1 MNLGYLAAVVVLGG
15 IILFHEFGHY
25 LLARLNGIA
34 VVEFSVGFGPR
45 LLSWVSQKTGIRYSL
60 KLLPLGGS
68 CAMLGEFGED
78 EDEKEEVPDVKG
90 VSFFDKGPLA
100 KMAVIAAGPI
110 FNFILAFVFSL
121 VILSWAGID
130 PAVIAGTSEGMPAET
145 AGLKE
150 GDVITKL
157 DGRKIHLSREISMY
171 LMTAGQDPVQVEY
184 RRYDETSSSWTT
196 EHTVIQPEFKD
207 GRYYLGVILQG
218 HRDAPESLVQVLQ
231 YSVYE
236 VRYWILT
243 VIDSLK
249 MIAGGKVSTNDIA
262 GPVRIVTIIDQ
273 TVEENTQYGFVTVVM
288 NLLNLMVM
296 FSANLG
302 VMNLLPFPALDGGR
316 LVFLLWELVTGQP
329 VSQRVESA
337 VNMAGMALL
346 MTFMVFVVFNDLRMI
361 ILAGVKFRFLKW
373 ERDVCIEIIQR
384 KFRLGTERSAGEIR
398 F

>member
-1 MNLGYLAAVVVLGG
+1 MNFGYLAAVVVLGG

-25 LLARLNGIA
+25 LLARLNGVA

-45 LLSWVSQKTGIRYSL
+45 ILSWVSRKTGIRYSL

-78 EDEKEEVPDVKG
+78 EDEKEEIPDVKG
-90 VSFFDKGPLA
+90 VSFFDRGPLA
-100 KMAVIAAGPI
+100 KMAVIAAGPV

-130 PAVIAGTSEGMPAET
+130 PAVIAGTSEGMPAEA

-171 LMTAGQDPVQVEY
+171 LMTAGQNPVQVEY
-184 RRYDETSSSWTT
+184 RRYDETSSSWTA

-316 LVFLLWELVTGQP
+316 LVFLLWELVTRQP

-361 ILAGVKFRFLKW
+361 F
-373 ERDVCIEIIQR
+373 
-384 KFRLGTERSAGEIR
+384 
-398 F
+398 

>member
-1 MNLGYLAAVVVLGG
+1 MNFGYLAAVVVLGG

-25 LLARLNGIA
+25 LLARLNGVA

-45 LLSWVSQKTGIRYSL
+45 ILSWVSKKTGIRYSL

-78 EDEKEEVPDVKG
+78 EDEKEEIPDVKG
-90 VSFFDKGPLA
+90 VSFFDRGPLA
-100 KMAVIAAGPI
+100 KMAVIAAGPV

-130 PAVIAGTSEGMPAET
+130 PAVIAGTSEGMPAEA

-207 GRYYLGVILQG
+207 GRYYLGVLLQG

-249 MIAGGKVSTNDIA
+249 MIVGGKVTTNDIA

-316 LVFLLWELVTGQP
+316 LVFLLWELVTGHP
-329 VSQRVESA
+329 VSQRIEGA
-337 VNMAGMALL
+337 VNMTGMALL
-346 MTFMVFVVFNDLRMI
+346 MTFMVFVVWNDLR
-361 ILAGVKFRFLKW
+361 ILF
-373 ERDVCIEIIQR
+373 
-384 KFRLGTERSAGEIR
+384 
-398 F
+398 

>member
-1 MNLGYLAAVVVLGG
+1 MNFGYLAAVVVLGG

-25 LLARLNGIA
+25 LLARLNGVA

-45 LLSWVSQKTGIRYSL
+45 ILSWVSKKTGIRYSL

-100 KMAVIAAGPI
+100 KMAVIAAGPV

-130 PAVIAGTSEGMPAET
+130 PAVIAGTSEGMPAEA

-184 RRYDETSSSWTT
+184 RRYDETSSSWTA

-249 MIAGGKVSTNDIA
+249 MIVGGKVTTNDIA

-316 LVFLLWELVTGQP
+316 LVFLLWELVTGHP
-329 VSQRVESA
+329 VSQRIEGA
-337 VNMAGMALL
+337 VNMTGMALL
-346 MTFMVFVVFNDLRMI
+346 MTFMVFVVWNDLR
-361 ILAGVKFRFLKW
+361 ILF
-373 ERDVCIEIIQR
+373 
-384 KFRLGTERSAGEIR
+384 
-398 F
+398 

>member
-1 MNLGYLAAVVVLGG
+1 MNFGYLAAVVVLGG

-25 LLARLNGIA
+25 LLARLNGVA

-45 LLSWVSQKTGIRYSL
+45 ILSWVSRKTGIRYSL

-78 EDEKEEVPDVKG
+78 EDEKEEIPDVKG
-90 VSFFDKGPLA
+90 VSFFDRGPLA
-100 KMAVIAAGPI
+100 KMAVIAAGPV

-130 PAVIAGTSEGMPAET
+130 PAVIAGTSEGMPAEA
-145 AGLKE
+145 AGLRE

-157 DGRKIHLSREISMY
+157 DGRMIHLSREISMY
-171 LMTAGQDPVQVEY
+171 LMSAGQDPVNVEY
-184 RRYDETSSSWTT
+184 RRYDEASSVWTT
-196 EHTVIQPEFKD
+196 EHTVIRPEFRD
-207 GRYYLGVILQG
+207 GRYYLGVVLSGYRDGANSPLQ
-218 HRDAPESLVQVLQ
+218 LLQ
-231 YSVYE
+231 YSGYE

-243 VIDSLK
+243 VLDSLK
-249 MIAGGKVSTNDIA
+249 MIVGGKVTTNDIA

-316 LVFLLWELVTGQP
+316 LGGLLWELVTGHP
-329 VSQRVESA
+329 VSQRIEGA
-337 VNMAGMALL
+337 VNMTGMALL
-346 MTFMVFVVFNDLRMI
+346 MTFMVFVVWNDLR
-361 ILAGVKFRFLKW
+361 ILF
-373 ERDVCIEIIQR
+373 
-384 KFRLGTERSAGEIR
+384 
-398 F
+398 

>member
-1 MNLGYLAAVVVLGG
+1 MNFGYLAAVVVLGG

-25 LLARLNGIA
+25 LLARLNGVA

-45 LLSWVSQKTGIRYSL
+45 ILSWVSKKTGIRYSL

-78 EDEKEEVPDVKG
+78 EDEKEEIPDVKG
-90 VSFFDKGPLA
+90 VSFFDRGPLA
-100 KMAVIAAGPI
+100 KMAVIAAGPV

-130 PAVIAGTSEGMPAET
+130 PAVIAGTSEGMPAEA
-145 AGLKE
+145 AGLRE

-157 DGRKIHLSREISMY
+157 DGRMIHLSREISMY
-171 LMTAGQDPVQVEY
+171 LMSAGQDPVNVEY
-184 RRYDETSSSWTT
+184 RRYDEASSVWTT
-196 EHTVIQPEFKD
+196 EHTVIRPEFRD
-207 GRYYLGVILQG
+207 GRYYLGVVLRG
-218 HRDAPESLVQVLQ
+218 YRDAAKSPLQLLQ
-231 YSVYE
+231 YSAYE

-243 VIDSLK
+243 VLDSLK
-249 MIAGGKVSTNDIA
+249 MIVGGKVTTNDIA

-302 VMNLLPFPALDGGR
+302 VMNLLPVPALDGGR
-316 LVFLLWELVTGQP
+316 LVFLLWELVTGHP
-329 VSQRVESA
+329 VSQRIEGA
-337 VNMAGMALL
+337 VNMTGMALL
-346 MTFMVFVVFNDLRMI
+346 MTFMVFVVWNDLR
-361 ILAGVKFRFLKW
+361 ILF
-373 ERDVCIEIIQR
+373 
-384 KFRLGTERSAGEIR
+384 
-398 F
+398 

>member
-1 MNLGYLAAVVVLGG
+1 MDLGYLAAVVVLGG

-34 VVEFSVGFGPR
+34 VVEFSVVAGPR
-45 LLSWVSQKTGIRYSL
+45 LISWVSKKTGIRYSL

-78 EDEKEEVPDVKG
+78 EDEKEEVPDLKG

-273 TVEENTQYGFVTVVM
+273 TVEENTQYGFVAVVM

-316 LVFLLWELVTGQP
+316 LVFLLWELVTRQP

-361 ILAGVKFRFLKW
+361 F
-373 ERDVCIEIIQR
+373 
-384 KFRLGTERSAGEIR
+384 
-398 F
+398 

>member
-1 MNLGYLAAVVVLGG
+1 MNFGYLAAVVVLGG

-25 LLARLNGIA
+25 LLARLNGVA

-45 LLSWVSQKTGIRYSL
+45 ILSWVSRKTGIRYSL
-60 KLLPLGGS
+60 QLLPLGGS

-78 EDEKEEVPDVKG
+78 EDEKEEIPDVKG
-90 VSFFDKGPLA
+90 VSFFDRGPLA
-100 KMAVIAAGPI
+100 KMAVIAAGPV

-130 PAVIAGTSEGMPAET
+130 PAVIAGTSEGMPAEA
-145 AGLKE
+145 AGLRE

-157 DGRKIHLSREISMY
+157 DGRTIHLSREISMY
-171 LMTAGQDPVQVEY
+171 LMSAGQDPVNVEY
-184 RRYDETSSSWTT
+184 RRYDEASSVWTT
-196 EHTVIQPEFKD
+196 EHTVIRPEFRD
-207 GRYYLGVILQG
+207 GRYYLGVVLRG
-218 HRDAPESLVQVLQ
+218 YRDAAKSPLQLLQ
-231 YSVYE
+231 YSAYE

-243 VIDSLK
+243 VLDSLK
-249 MIAGGKVSTNDIA
+249 MIVGGKVTTNDIA

-316 LVFLLWELVTGQP
+316 LVFLLWELVTGHP
-329 VSQRVESA
+329 VSQRIEGA
-337 VNMAGMALL
+337 VNMTGMALL
-346 MTFMVFVVFNDLRMI
+346 MTFMVFVVWNDLR
-361 ILAGVKFRFLKW
+361 ILF
-373 ERDVCIEIIQR
+373 
-384 KFRLGTERSAGEIR
+384 
-398 F
+398 

>member
-1 MNLGYLAAVVVLGG
+1 MNFGYLAAVVVLGG

-25 LLARLNGIA
+25 LLARLNGVA

-45 LLSWVSQKTGIRYSL
+45 ILSWVSKKTGIRYSL

-184 RRYDETSSSWTT
+184 RRYDETSSSWMT

-243 VIDSLK
+243 VLDSLK
-249 MIAGGKVSTNDIA
+249 MIVGGKVTTNDIA

-316 LVFLLWELVTGQP
+316 LVFLFWELVTGHP
-329 VSQRVESA
+329 VSQRIEGA
-337 VNMAGMALL
+337 VNMTGMALL
-346 MTFMVFVVFNDLRMI
+346 MTFMVFVVLNDLR
-361 ILAGVKFRFLKW
+361 ILF
-373 ERDVCIEIIQR
+373 
-384 KFRLGTERSAGEIR
+384 
-398 F
+398 

>member
-249 MIAGGKVSTNDIA
+249 MIAGGKVSTC
-262 GPVRIVTIIDQ
+262 
-273 TVEENTQYGFVTVVM
+273 
-288 NLLNLMVM
+288 LLYT
-296 FSANLG
+296 SDA
-302 VMNLLPFPALDGGR
+302 AD
-316 LVFLLWELVTGQP
+316 
-329 VSQRVESA
+329 
-337 VNMAGMALL
+337 
-346 MTFMVFVVFNDLRMI
+346 
-361 ILAGVKFRFLKW
+361 
-373 ERDVCIEIIQR
+373 DV
-384 KFRLGTERSAGEIR
+384 
-398 F
+398 

>member
-1 MNLGYLAAVVVLGG
+1 MNFGYLAAVVVLGG

-25 LLARLNGIA
+25 LLARLNGVA

-45 LLSWVSQKTGIRYSL
+45 ILSWVSRKTGIRYSL

-78 EDEKEEVPDVKG
+78 EDEKEEIPDVKG
-90 VSFFDKGPLA
+90 VSFFDRGPLA
-100 KMAVIAAGPI
+100 KMAVIAAGPV

-130 PAVIAGTSEGMPAET
+130 PAVIAGTSDGMPAEA

-171 LMTAGQDPVQVEY
+171 LMTAGQNPVQVEY
-184 RRYDETSSSWTT
+184 RRYDETSSSWTA

-207 GRYYLGVILQG
+207 GRYYLGVLLQG

-249 MIAGGKVSTNDIA
+249 MIVGGKVTTNDIA

-316 LVFLLWELVTGQP
+316 LVFLLWELVTGHP
-329 VSQRVESA
+329 VSQRIEGA
-337 VNMAGMALL
+337 VNMTGMALL
-346 MTFMVFVVFNDLRMI
+346 MTFMVFVVWNDLR
-361 ILAGVKFRFLKW
+361 ILF
-373 ERDVCIEIIQR
+373 
-384 KFRLGTERSAGEIR
+384 
-398 F
+398 

>member
-1 MNLGYLAAVVVLGG
+1 LDLGYLAAVVVLGG

-45 LLSWVSQKTGIRYSL
+45 LLSWVSKKTGIRYSL

-78 EDEKEEVPDVKG
+78 EDEKEEVPDLKG

-249 MIAGGKVSTNDIA
+249 MIVGGKVTTNDIA

-316 LVFLLWELVTGQP
+316 LVFLFWELVTGHP
-329 VSQRVESA
+329 VSQRIEGA
-337 VNMAGMALL
+337 VNMTGMALL
-346 MTFMVFVVFNDLRMI
+346 MTFMVFVVLNDLR
-361 ILAGVKFRFLKW
+361 ILF
-373 ERDVCIEIIQR
+373 
-384 KFRLGTERSAGEIR
+384 
-398 F
+398 

>member
-1 MNLGYLAAVVVLGG
+1 MDLGYLAAVVVLGG

-100 KMAVIAAGPI
+100 KMAVIAAGPL

-171 LMTAGQDPVQVEY
+171 LMTARQDPVQVEY

-196 EHTVIQPEFKD
+196 EHTVI
-207 GRYYLGVILQG
+207 
-218 HRDAPESLVQVLQ
+218 
-231 YSVYE
+231 
-236 VRYWILT
+236 
-243 VIDSLK
+243 DSLK
-249 MIAGGKVSTNDIA
+249 MIVGGKVTTNDIA

-316 LVFLLWELVTGQP
+316 LVFLLWELVTRHP

-346 MTFMVFVVFNDLRMI
+346 MTFMGVVVFNDLRMI
-361 ILAGVKFRFLKW
+361 F
-373 ERDVCIEIIQR
+373 
-384 KFRLGTERSAGEIR
+384 
-398 F
+398 

>member
-1 MNLGYLAAVVVLGG
+1 MNFGYLAAVVVLGG

-25 LLARLNGIA
+25 LLARLNGVA

-45 LLSWVSQKTGIRYSL
+45 ILSWVSKKTGIRYSL

-78 EDEKEEVPDVKG
+78 EDEKEEIPDVKG
-90 VSFFDKGPLA
+90 VSFFDRGPLA
-100 KMAVIAAGPI
+100 KMAVIAAGPV

-130 PAVIAGTSEGMPAET
+130 PAVIAGTSEGMPAEA

-184 RRYDETSSSWTT
+184 RRYDETSSSWTA

-249 MIAGGKVSTNDIA
+249 MIVGGKVTTNDIA

-316 LVFLLWELVTGQP
+316 LVFLFWELVTGHP
-329 VSQRVESA
+329 VSQRIEGA
-337 VNMAGMALL
+337 VNMTGMALL
-346 MTFMVFVVFNDLRMI
+346 MTFMVFVVLNDLR
-361 ILAGVKFRFLKW
+361 ILF
-373 ERDVCIEIIQR
+373 
-384 KFRLGTERSAGEIR
+384 
-398 F
+398 

>member
-1 MNLGYLAAVVVLGG
+1 MDLGYLAAVVVLGG

-110 FNFILAFVFSL
+110 FNFILAFVFSF

-130 PAVIAGTSEGMPAET
+130 LPVLAGTSEGMPAQT
-145 AGLKE
+145 AGLQE

-171 LMTAGQDPVQVEY
+171 LMYSGQDSVQVEY
-184 RRYDETSSSWTT
+184 QRYDESSASWTT
-196 EHTVIQPEFKD
+196 RDTVIQPELKD
-207 GRYYLGVILQG
+207 GRYYLGVILRG
-218 HRDAPESLVQVLQ
+218 YRSAAESQLQ
-231 YSVYE
+231 LLEYSAYG

-316 LVFLLWELVTGQP
+316 LVFLLWELVTRHP
-329 VSQRVESA
+329 VSQRVEGA

-346 MTFMVFVVFNDLRMI
+346 MTFMVFVIFNDLRI
-361 ILAGVKFRFLKW
+361 IL
-373 ERDVCIEIIQR
+373 
-384 KFRLGTERSAGEIR
+384 
-398 F
+398 

>member
-1 MNLGYLAAVVVLGG
+1 MDLGYLAAVVVLGG

-45 LLSWVSQKTGIRYSL
+45 LLSWVSKKTGIRYSL

-78 EDEKEEVPDVKG
+78 EDEKEEVPDLKG

-184 RRYDETSSSWTT
+184 RRYDETSSSGTT

-249 MIAGGKVSTNDIA
+249 MIVGGKVTTNDIA

-316 LVFLLWELVTGQP
+316 LVFLFWELVTGHP
-329 VSQRVESA
+329 VSQRIEGA
-337 VNMAGMALL
+337 VNMTGMALL
-346 MTFMVFVVFNDLRMI
+346 MTFMVFVVLNDLR
-361 ILAGVKFRFLKW
+361 ILF
-373 ERDVCIEIIQR
+373 
-384 KFRLGTERSAGEIR
+384 
-398 F
+398 

>member
-1 MNLGYLAAVVVLGG
+1 MDLGYLAAVVVLGG

-130 PAVIAGTSEGMPAET
+130 PAVIAGTSDGMPAET

-249 MIAGGKVSTNDIA
+249 MIVGGKVTTNDIA

-273 TVEENTQYGFVTVVM
+273 TVEENIQYGFVTVVM

-316 LVFLLWELVTGQP
+316 LVFLFWELVTGHP
-329 VSQRVESA
+329 VSQRIEGA
-337 VNMAGMALL
+337 VNMTGMALL
-346 MTFMVFVVFNDLRMI
+346 MTFMVFVVLNDLR
-361 ILAGVKFRFLKW
+361 ILF
-373 ERDVCIEIIQR
+373 
-384 KFRLGTERSAGEIR
+384 
-398 F
+398 

>member
-100 KMAVIAAGPI
+100 KMAVIAAGPL

-207 GRYYLGVILQG
+207 GRYYLGVLLQV

-249 MIAGGKVSTNDIA
+249 MIVGGKVTTNDIA
-262 GPVRIVTIIDQ
+262 GPVRIVKIIDQ
-273 TVEENTQYGFVTVVM
+273 TVEENTEYGFVTVVM

-316 LVFLLWELVTGQP
+316 LVFLFWELVTGHP
-329 VSQRVESA
+329 VSQRIEGA
-337 VNMAGMALL
+337 VNMTGMALL
-346 MTFMVFVVFNDLRMI
+346 MTFMVFVVLNDLR
-361 ILAGVKFRFLKW
+361 ILF
-373 ERDVCIEIIQR
+373 
-384 KFRLGTERSAGEIR
+384 
-398 F
+398 

>member
-1 MNLGYLAAVVVLGG
+1 MKILIAIIIFSA

-316 LVFLLWELVTGQP
+316 LVFLLWELVTRQP

-361 ILAGVKFRFLKW
+361 F
-373 ERDVCIEIIQR
+373 
-384 KFRLGTERSAGEIR
+384 
-398 F
+398 

>member
-1 MNLGYLAAVVVLGG
+1 MNFGYLAAVVVLGG

-25 LLARLNGIA
+25 LLARLNGVA

-45 LLSWVSQKTGIRYSL
+45 ILSWVSRKTGIRYSL

-78 EDEKEEVPDVKG
+78 EDEKEEIPDVKG
-90 VSFFDKGPLA
+90 VSFFDRGPLA

-121 VILSWAGID
+121 VILSWAGIY
-130 PAVIAGTSEGMPAET
+130 PAVIAGTSEGMPAEA

-184 RRYDETSSSWTT
+184 RRYDKTSSSWTS

-249 MIAGGKVSTNDIA
+249 MIVGGKVTTNDIA

-316 LVFLLWELVTGQP
+316 LVFLFWELVTGHP
-329 VSQRVESA
+329 VSQRIEGA
-337 VNMAGMALL
+337 VNMTGMALL
-346 MTFMVFVVFNDLRMI
+346 MTFMVFVVWNDLR
-361 ILAGVKFRFLKW
+361 ILF
-373 ERDVCIEIIQR
+373 
-384 KFRLGTERSAGEIR
+384 
-398 F
+398 

>member
-100 KMAVIAAGPI
+100 KMAVIAAGPL

-130 PAVIAGTSEGMPAET
+130 PAVIAGTSEGMPAE
-145 AGLKE
+145 
-150 GDVITKL
+150 
-157 DGRKIHLSREISMY
+157 
-171 LMTAGQDPVQVEY
+171 TAGQDPVQVEY

-316 LVFLLWELVTGQP
+316 LVFLLWELITRQP

-361 ILAGVKFRFLKW
+361 F
-373 ERDVCIEIIQR
+373 
-384 KFRLGTERSAGEIR
+384 
-398 F
+398 

>member
-1 MNLGYLAAVVVLGG
+1 MDLGYLAAVVVLGG

-34 VVEFSVGFGPR
+34 VLEFSVGFGPR
-45 LLSWVSQKTGIRYSL
+45 LLSWVSKKTGIRYSL

-78 EDEKEEVPDVKG
+78 EDEKEEVPDLKG

-249 MIAGGKVSTNDIA
+249 MIVGGKVTTNDIA

-316 LVFLLWELVTGQP
+316 LVFLFWELVTGHP
-329 VSQRVESA
+329 VSQRIEGA
-337 VNMAGMALL
+337 VNMTGMALL
-346 MTFMVFVVFNDLRMI
+346 MTFMVFVVLNDLR
-361 ILAGVKFRFLKW
+361 ILF
-373 ERDVCIEIIQR
+373 
-384 KFRLGTERSAGEIR
+384 
-398 F
+398 

>member
-1 MNLGYLAAVVVLGG
+1 MDLGYLAAVVVLGG

-45 LLSWVSQKTGIRYSL
+45 LLSWVSKKTGIRYSL

-100 KMAVIAAGPI
+100 KMAVIAAGPL

-184 RRYDETSSSWTT
+184 RRYDKTSSSWTT

-207 GRYYLGVILQG
+207 GRYYLGVLLQG

-249 MIAGGKVSTNDIA
+249 MIVGGKVTTNDIA

-316 LVFLLWELVTGQP
+316 LVFLFWELVTGHP
-329 VSQRVESA
+329 VSQRIEGA
-337 VNMAGMALL
+337 VNMTGMALL
-346 MTFMVFVVFNDLRMI
+346 MTFMVFVVLNDLR
-361 ILAGVKFRFLKW
+361 ILF
-373 ERDVCIEIIQR
+373 
-384 KFRLGTERSAGEIR
+384 
-398 F
+398 

>member
-1 MNLGYLAAVVVLGG
+1 M
-15 IILFHEFGHY
+15 
-25 LLARLNGIA
+25 
-34 VVEFSVGFGPR
+34 GFGPR
-45 LLSWVSQKTGIRYSL
+45 LLSWVSKKTGIRYSL

-78 EDEKEEVPDVKG
+78 EDEKEEVPDLKG

-249 MIAGGKVSTNDIA
+249 MIVGGKVTTNDIA

-316 LVFLLWELVTGQP
+316 LVFLFWELVTGHP
-329 VSQRVESA
+329 VSQRIEGA
-337 VNMAGMALL
+337 VNMTGMALL
-346 MTFMVFVVFNDLRMI
+346 MTFMVFVVLNDLR
-361 ILAGVKFRFLKW
+361 ILF
-373 ERDVCIEIIQR
+373 
-384 KFRLGTERSAGEIR
+384 
-398 F
+398 

>member
-1 MNLGYLAAVVVLGG
+1 MNFGYLAAVVVLGG

-25 LLARLNGIA
+25 LLARLNGVA

-45 LLSWVSQKTGIRYSL
+45 ILSWVSRKTGIRYSL

-78 EDEKEEVPDVKG
+78 EDEKEEIPDVKG
-90 VSFFDKGPLA
+90 VSFFDRGPLA
-100 KMAVIAAGPI
+100 KMAVIAAGPV

-130 PAVIAGTSEGMPAET
+130 PAVIAGTSEGMPAEA
-145 AGLKE
+145 AGLRE

-157 DGRKIHLSREISMY
+157 DGRTIHLSREISMY
-171 LMTAGQDPVQVEY
+171 LMSAGQDPVNVEY
-184 RRYDETSSSWTT
+184 RRYDEASSVWTT
-196 EHTVIQPEFKD
+196 EHTVIRPEFRD
-207 GRYYLGVILQG
+207 GRYYLGVVLRG
-218 HRDAPESLVQVLQ
+218 YRDAAKSPLQLLQ
-231 YSVYE
+231 YSAYE

-243 VIDSLK
+243 VLDSLK
-249 MIAGGKVSTNDIA
+249 MIVGGKVTTNDIA

-316 LVFLLWELVTGQP
+316 LMFLLWELVTGHP
-329 VSQRVESA
+329 VSQRIEGA
-337 VNMAGMALL
+337 VNMTGMALL

-361 ILAGVKFRFLKW
+361 F
-373 ERDVCIEIIQR
+373 
-384 KFRLGTERSAGEIR
+384 
-398 F
+398 

>member
-78 EDEKEEVPDVKG
+78 EDEKEEIPDVKG
-90 VSFFDKGPLA
+90 VSFFDRGPLA
-100 KMAVIAAGPI
+100 KMAVIAAGPV

-130 PAVIAGTSEGMPAET
+130 PAVIAGTSEGMPAEA

-184 RRYDETSSSWTT
+184 RRYDETSSSWTA

-207 GRYYLGVILQG
+207 GRYYLGVLLQG

-249 MIAGGKVSTNDIA
+249 MIVGGKVTTNDIA

-316 LVFLLWELVTGQP
+316 LVFLFWELVTGHP
-329 VSQRVESA
+329 VSQRIEGA
-337 VNMAGMALL
+337 VNMTGMALL
-346 MTFMVFVVFNDLRMI
+346 MTFMVFVVLNDLR
-361 ILAGVKFRFLKW
+361 ILF
-373 ERDVCIEIIQR
+373 
-384 KFRLGTERSAGEIR
+384 
-398 F
+398 

>member
-1 MNLGYLAAVVVLGG
+1 LNFGYLAAVVVLGG

-25 LLARLNGIA
+25 LLARLNGVA

-45 LLSWVSQKTGIRYSL
+45 ILSWVSRKTGIRYSL

-78 EDEKEEVPDVKG
+78 EDEKEEIPDVKG
-90 VSFFDKGPLA
+90 VSFFDRGPLA
-100 KMAVIAAGPI
+100 KMAVIAAGPV

-130 PAVIAGTSEGMPAET
+130 PAVIAGTSEGMPAEA
-145 AGLKE
+145 AGLRE

-157 DGRKIHLSREISMY
+157 DGRTIHLSREISMY
-171 LMTAGQDPVQVEY
+171 LMSAGQDPVNVEY
-184 RRYDETSSSWTT
+184 RRYDEASSVWTT
-196 EHTVIQPEFKD
+196 EHTVIRPEFRD
-207 GRYYLGVILQG
+207 GRYYLGVVLRG
-218 HRDAPESLVQVLQ
+218 YRDAAKSPLQLLQ
-231 YSVYE
+231 YSAYE

-243 VIDSLK
+243 VLDSLK
-249 MIAGGKVSTNDIA
+249 MIVGGKVTTNDIA

-316 LVFLLWELVTGQP
+316 LVFLLWELVTGHP
-329 VSQRVESA
+329 VSQRIEGA
-337 VNMAGMALL
+337 VNMTGMALL
-346 MTFMVFVVFNDLRMI
+346 MTFMVFVVWNDLR
-361 ILAGVKFRFLKW
+361 ILF
-373 ERDVCIEIIQR
+373 
-384 KFRLGTERSAGEIR
+384 
-398 F
+398 

>member
-1 MNLGYLAAVVVLGG
+1 MNFGYLAAVVVLGG

-25 LLARLNGIA
+25 LLARLNGVA

-45 LLSWVSQKTGIRYSL
+45 ILSWVSKKTGIRYSL

-78 EDEKEEVPDVKG
+78 EDEKEEIPDVKG
-90 VSFFDKGPLA
+90 VSFFDRGPLA
-100 KMAVIAAGPI
+100 KMAVIAAGPV

-184 RRYDETSSSWTT
+184 RRYDETSSSWTA

-249 MIAGGKVSTNDIA
+249 MIVGGKVTTNDIA

-316 LVFLLWELVTGQP
+316 LVFLLWELVTGHP
-329 VSQRVESA
+329 VSQRIEGA
-337 VNMAGMALL
+337 VNMTGMALL
-346 MTFMVFVVFNDLRMI
+346 MTFMVFVVWNDLR
-361 ILAGVKFRFLKW
+361 ILF
-373 ERDVCIEIIQR
+373 
-384 KFRLGTERSAGEIR
+384 
-398 F
+398 

>member
-1 MNLGYLAAVVVLGG
+1 MNFGYLAAVVVLGG

-25 LLARLNGIA
+25 LLARLNGVA

-45 LLSWVSQKTGIRYSL
+45 ILSWVSKKTGIRYSL

-78 EDEKEEVPDVKG
+78 EDEKEEIPDVKG
-90 VSFFDKGPLA
+90 VSFFDRGPLA
-100 KMAVIAAGPI
+100 KMAVIAAGPV

-130 PAVIAGTSEGMPAET
+130 PAVIAGTSEGMPAEA

-249 MIAGGKVSTNDIA
+249 MIVGGKVTTNDIA

-273 TVEENTQYGFVTVVM
+273 TVEEHTQYGFVTVVM

-316 LVFLLWELVTGQP
+316 LVFLLWELVTGHP
-329 VSQRVESA
+329 VSQRIEGA
-337 VNMAGMALL
+337 VNMTGMALL
-346 MTFMVFVVFNDLRMI
+346 MTFMVFVVWNDLR
-361 ILAGVKFRFLKW
+361 ILF
-373 ERDVCIEIIQR
+373 
-384 KFRLGTERSAGEIR
+384 
-398 F
+398 

>member
-1 MNLGYLAAVVVLGG
+1 MDLGYLAAVVVLGG

-45 LLSWVSQKTGIRYSL
+45 LLSWVSKKTGIRYSL

-78 EDEKEEVPDVKG
+78 EDEKEEVPDLKG

-196 EHTVIQPEFKD
+196 EHTVIQLEFKD

-249 MIAGGKVSTNDIA
+249 MIVGGKVTTNDIA

-316 LVFLLWELVTGQP
+316 LVFLFWELVTGHP
-329 VSQRVESA
+329 VSQRIEGA
-337 VNMAGMALL
+337 VNMTGMALL
-346 MTFMVFVVFNDLRMI
+346 MTFMVFVVLNDLR
-361 ILAGVKFRFLKW
+361 ILF
-373 ERDVCIEIIQR
+373 
-384 KFRLGTERSAGEIR
+384 
-398 F
+398 

>member
-25 LLARLNGIA
+25 LLARLNGVA

-45 LLSWVSQKTGIRYSL
+45 ILSWVSKKTGIRYSL

-100 KMAVIAAGPI
+100 KMAVIAAGPL

-207 GRYYLGVILQG
+207 GRYYLGVLLQG

-249 MIAGGKVSTNDIA
+249 MIVGGKVTTNDIA
-262 GPVRIVTIIDQ
+262 GPVRIDTIIDQ

-316 LVFLLWELVTGQP
+316 LVFLLWELVTGHP
-329 VSQRVESA
+329 VSQRIEGA
-337 VNMAGMALL
+337 VNMTGMALL
-346 MTFMVFVVFNDLRMI
+346 MTFMVFVVWNDLR
-361 ILAGVKFRFLKW
+361 ILF
-373 ERDVCIEIIQR
+373 
-384 KFRLGTERSAGEIR
+384 
-398 F
+398 

>member
-1 MNLGYLAAVVVLGG
+1 
-15 IILFHEFGHY
+15 
-25 LLARLNGIA
+25 
-34 VVEFSVGFGPR
+34 
-45 LLSWVSQKTGIRYSL
+45 
-60 KLLPLGGS
+60 
-68 CAMLGEFGED
+68 MLGEFGED

-100 KMAVIAAGPI
+100 KMAVIAAGPL

-207 GRYYLGVILQG
+207 GRYYLGVLLQG

-236 VRYWILT
+236 VRYWIHT

-316 LVFLLWELVTGQP
+316 LVFLLWELITRQP

-361 ILAGVKFRFLKW
+361 F
-373 ERDVCIEIIQR
+373 
-384 KFRLGTERSAGEIR
+384 
-398 F
+398 

>member
-1 MNLGYLAAVVVLGG
+1 MNFGYLAAVVVLGG

-25 LLARLNGIA
+25 LLARLNGVA

-45 LLSWVSQKTGIRYSL
+45 ILSWVSRKTGIRYSL

-78 EDEKEEVPDVKG
+78 EDEKEEIPDVKG
-90 VSFFDKGPLA
+90 VSFFDRGPLA
-100 KMAVIAAGPI
+100 KMAVIAAGPV

-130 PAVIAGTSEGMPAET
+130 PAVIAGTSEGMPAEA
-145 AGLKE
+145 AGLRE

-157 DGRKIHLSREISMY
+157 DGRMIHLSREISMY
-171 LMTAGQDPVQVEY
+171 LMSAGQDPVNVEY
-184 RRYDETSSSWTT
+184 RRYDEASSVWTT
-196 EHTVIQPEFKD
+196 EHTVIRPEFRD
-207 GRYYLGVILQG
+207 GRYYLGVVLRG
-218 HRDAPESLVQVLQ
+218 YRDAAKSPLQLLQ
-231 YSVYE
+231 YSAYE

-243 VIDSLK
+243 VLDSLK
-249 MIAGGKVSTNDIA
+249 MIVGGKVTTNDIA

-316 LVFLLWELVTGQP
+316 LVFLLCELVTGHP
-329 VSQRVESA
+329 VSQRIEGA
-337 VNMAGMALL
+337 VNMTGMALL
-346 MTFMVFVVFNDLRMI
+346 MTFMVFVVWNDLR
-361 ILAGVKFRFLKW
+361 ILF
-373 ERDVCIEIIQR
+373 
-384 KFRLGTERSAGEIR
+384 
-398 F
+398 

>member
-1 MNLGYLAAVVVLGG
+1 MNFGYLAAVVVLGG

-25 LLARLNGIA
+25 LLARLNGVA

-45 LLSWVSQKTGIRYSL
+45 ILSWVSKKTGIRYSL

-78 EDEKEEVPDVKG
+78 EDEKEEIPDVKG
-90 VSFFDKGPLA
+90 VSFFDRGPLA
-100 KMAVIAAGPI
+100 KMAVIAAGPV

-130 PAVIAGTSEGMPAET
+130 PAVIAGTSEGMPAEA
-145 AGLKE
+145 AGLRE

-184 RRYDETSSSWTT
+184 RRYDETSSSWTA

-249 MIAGGKVSTNDIA
+249 MIVGGKVTTNDIA

-316 LVFLLWELVTGQP
+316 LVFLFWELVTGHP
-329 VSQRVESA
+329 VSQRIEGA
-337 VNMAGMALL
+337 VNMTGMALL
-346 MTFMVFVVFNDLRMI
+346 MTFMVFVVLNDLR
-361 ILAGVKFRFLKW
+361 ILF
-373 ERDVCIEIIQR
+373 
-384 KFRLGTERSAGEIR
+384 
-398 F
+398 

>member
-1 MNLGYLAAVVVLGG
+1 MNFGYLAAVVVLGG

-25 LLARLNGIA
+25 LLARLNGVA

-45 LLSWVSQKTGIRYSL
+45 ILSWVSKKTGIRYSL

-78 EDEKEEVPDVKG
+78 EDEKEEIPDVKG
-90 VSFFDKGPLA
+90 VSFFDRGPLA
-100 KMAVIAAGPI
+100 KMAVIAAGPV

-130 PAVIAGTSEGMPAET
+130 PAVIAGTSEGMPAEA

-171 LMTAGQDPVQVEY
+171 LMTAGQNPVQVAY
-184 RRYDETSSSWTT
+184 RRYDETSSSWTA

-249 MIAGGKVSTNDIA
+249 MIVGGKVTTNDIA

-316 LVFLLWELVTGQP
+316 LVFLLWELVTGHP
-329 VSQRVESA
+329 VSQRIEGA
-337 VNMAGMALL
+337 VNMTGMALL
-346 MTFMVFVVFNDLRMI
+346 MTFMVFVVWNDLR
-361 ILAGVKFRFLKW
+361 ILF
-373 ERDVCIEIIQR
+373 
-384 KFRLGTERSAGEIR
+384 
-398 F
+398 

>member
-1 MNLGYLAAVVVLGG
+1 MDLGYLAAVVVLGG

-100 KMAVIAAGPI
+100 KMAVIAAGPL

-207 GRYYLGVILQG
+207 GRYYLGVLLQG

-236 VRYWILT
+236 VRYWIHT

-249 MIAGGKVSTNDIA
+249 MIVGGKVTTNDIA

-316 LVFLLWELVTGQP
+316 LVFLFWELVTGHP
-329 VSQRVESA
+329 VSQRIEGA
-337 VNMAGMALL
+337 VNMTGMALL
-346 MTFMVFVVFNDLRMI
+346 MTFMVFVVLNDLMI
-361 ILAGVKFRFLKW
+361 LF
-373 ERDVCIEIIQR
+373 
-384 KFRLGTERSAGEIR
+384 
-398 F
+398 

>member
-1 MNLGYLAAVVVLGG
+1 MDLGYLAAVVVLGG

-45 LLSWVSQKTGIRYSL
+45 LLSWVSKKTGIRYSL

-78 EDEKEEVPDVKG
+78 EDEKEEVPDLKG

-121 VILSWAGID
+121 VILYWAGID

-249 MIAGGKVSTNDIA
+249 MIVGGKVTTNDIA

-316 LVFLLWELVTGQP
+316 LVFLFWELVTGHP
-329 VSQRVESA
+329 VSQRIEGA
-337 VNMAGMALL
+337 VNMTGMALL
-346 MTFMVFVVFNDLRMI
+346 MTFMVFVVLNDLR
-361 ILAGVKFRFLKW
+361 ILF
-373 ERDVCIEIIQR
+373 
-384 KFRLGTERSAGEIR
+384 
-398 F
+398 